1 MRDLIILLVH
11 LIATLARSAVCRGR
25 IALGQ
30 ASTADSQSLAAT
42 GAEPPSVGS
51 DPRRCLY
58 AVHAPCLEFL
68 DRGLQ
73 LGDGGA
79 DIWQLDDISGRCL
92 GELAQPGQFVG
103 DPLFVVQRVGKFA
116 RMRPVRE
123 MSRVSNSTPVPLA
136 HACYDRSQ
144 RIGRQGRRFVD
155 LRPDDFGG

>member
-103 DPLFVVQRVGKFA
+103 DPLFVVQRVGKIREDATGEGNVTGLELDPGTLGA
-116 RMRPVRE
+116 RLLRSVATNRSPRPALR
-123 MSRVSNSTPVPLA
+123 
-136 HACYDRSQ
+136 RSSP
-144 RIGRQGRRFVD
+144 R
-155 LRPDDFGG
+155 

>member
-1 MRDLIILLVH
+1 MHLIILLVH

-51 DPRRCLY
+51 DPRRCLC

-79 DIWQLDDISGRCL
+79 DIWQLDDVSGRCL

-103 DPLFVVQRVGKFA
+103 DPLFVVQRVGKIREDATGEGNVTGLELDPGTLGA
-116 RMRPVRE
+116 RLLRSVATNRSPRSALRRSS
-123 MSRVSNSTPVPLA
+123 SR
-136 HACYDRSQ
+136 
-144 RIGRQGRRFVD
+144 
-155 LRPDDFGG
+155 